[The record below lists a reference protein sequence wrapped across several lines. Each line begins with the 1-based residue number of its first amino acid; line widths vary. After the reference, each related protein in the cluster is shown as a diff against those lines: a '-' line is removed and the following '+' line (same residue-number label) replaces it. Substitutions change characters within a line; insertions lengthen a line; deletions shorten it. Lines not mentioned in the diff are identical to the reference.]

1 MAQRVKGGN
10 ARKEPMFSA
19 LPPNLDRCAD
29 MIALPRRATTGLMHR
44 SKRRLLFDPF
54 VDECA
59 DGRLDVEAE
68 RLGAF
73 RLSIICYFDGAGR
86 IRAVN
91 GRGCLDLELYWLC
104 C

>member
-1 MAQRVKGGN
+1 MASIADIPLHCR
-10 ARKEPMFSA
+10 EP
-19 LPPNLDRCAD
+19 PQ
-29 MIALPRRATTGLMHR
+29 RATTGLMHR
-44 SKRRLLFDPF
+44 TKRRLLFDPF

-73 RLSIICYFDGAGR
+73 RLSIICYFNGAGR
-86 IRAVN
+86 MRAVN
-91 GRGCLDLELYWLC
+91 GRSCLDLELHWLC

>member
-1 MAQRVKGGN
+1 MVAQMSG
-10 ARKEPMFSA
+10 SA
-19 LPPNLDRCAD
+19 PIAD
-29 MIALPRRATTGLMHR
+29 TSLQRRELALRATTGLMHR

-59 DGRLDVEAE
+59 DGRLDVKAE

-91 GRGCLDLELYWLC
+91 GRSCLDLELHWLC